1 MLAQPCHDI
10 EREYARSRMSGA
22 GFAIMEV
29 MIAAILVGVVA
40 IGSVQTLDR
49 LNRNASTNRVITNAR
64 AIVQR
69 NVEMALSVTCS
80 KTAIPSILA
89 YTSSA
94 GAVYDDDG
102 GAANVV
108 TIAQQGSSTVELAR
122 GRLTRI
128 VTAVENVEDA
138 DIRKIVFRLDYT
150 YLGRNHSYSL
160 SSMRAIDD

>member
-1 MLAQPCHDI
+1 
-10 EREYARSRMSGA
+10 
-22 GFAIMEV
+22 

-69 NVEMALSVTCS
+69 NVDTALSVTCS
-80 KTAIPSILA
+80 KTSIPPILA
-89 YTSSA
+89 ITSID

-102 GAANVV
+102 GTGNLV

-122 GRLTRI
+122 GTLTRI
-128 VTAVENVEDA
+128 VTPVMNSDGA
-138 DIRKIVFRLDYT
+138 DIRQIVFRLNYN
-150 YLGRNHSYSL
+150 YLGRDHSYSL